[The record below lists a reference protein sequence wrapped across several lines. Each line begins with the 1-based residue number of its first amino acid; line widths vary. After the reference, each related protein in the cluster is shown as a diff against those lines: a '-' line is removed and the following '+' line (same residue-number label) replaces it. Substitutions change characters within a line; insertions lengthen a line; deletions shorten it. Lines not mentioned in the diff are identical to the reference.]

1 VLSLVS
7 DPSRANANSTLADT
21 PDVTFVVAAYNV
33 APFIEEAI
41 YSALAQE
48 SVNVAIIVVDD
59 ASTDET
65 SEIVGRLAA
74 SDPRIT
80 LIRQTENAGPGAAR
94 NAAIKC
100 ARGRWIAILDGD
112 DFILP
117 KRTSALIACA
127 DATGADIVG
136 DNFERVSYD
145 GEPTGR
151 LLFPSADVPFLFS
164 VDVPTFIAA
173 NQVLGKEAFSLGAI
187 KVIVRS
193 EFLRQHSIWHL
204 EDLPVG
210 EDFQFILACLFQ
222 GARFVVTSEPGYK
235 YRLRP
240 GSQSWRL
247 TDEHMA
253 KLHIAHAAIAA
264 DAARFGNA
272 EAVEAVRAYGDALTR
287 TTDFV
292 NVVSLAKAR
301 RWKNAALSALT
312 HPHAWPLFFKYGSQ
326 ALMNRLRR
334 SVPRARAG

>member
-1 VLSLVS
+1 MLSLLQ
-7 DPSRANANSTLADT
+7 DPSRATANGTPADT
-21 PDVTFVVAAYNV
+21 PDVTFIIAAFNV

-41 YSALAQE
+41 CSALAQE
-48 SVNVAIIVVDD
+48 GVTVAVIVVDD
-59 ASTDET
+59 ASSDHT
-65 SEIVGRLAA
+65 SEIVRRLAA
-74 SDPRIT
+74 SDPRIS

-112 DFILP
+112 DYILP

-136 DNFERVSYD
+136 DNFERVTCD
-145 GEPTGR
+145 GKPTGR
-151 LLFPSADVPFLFS
+151 LLFPSAQVPFLFS
-164 VDVPTFIAA
+164 VDVPTFISA
-173 NQVLGKEAFSLGAI
+173 NQVLGKAAFSLGAI
-187 KVIVRS
+187 KVIVRT
-193 EFLRQHSIWHL
+193 EFLRKHSIWHL

-253 KLHIAHAAIAA
+253 KLRIAHTAIAA

-272 EAVEAVRAYGDALTR
+272 EAVEAVRAYDDALTR

-292 NVVSLAKAR
+292 KVVSFAKTGL
-301 RWKNAALSALT
+301 WKNAALSALT

-326 ALMNRLRR
+326 ALVNRLRR
-334 SVPRARAG
+334 LAPRARPG